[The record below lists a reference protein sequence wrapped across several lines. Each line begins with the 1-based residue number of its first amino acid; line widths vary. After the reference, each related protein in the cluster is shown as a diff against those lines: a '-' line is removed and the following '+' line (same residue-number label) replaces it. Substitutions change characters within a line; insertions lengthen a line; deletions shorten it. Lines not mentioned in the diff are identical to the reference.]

1 MRIHVKK
8 IISLALVC
16 AMLLTFAVAL
26 AEATVS
32 EYLTVTPDEVKELLD
47 VGETFPIVDVRTPE
61 EYAEGHI
68 PGAINIPNENI
79 GDTRPEELPELDT
92 PIVIYCRSGRR
103 SEEAANKLLAMGY
116 TFVFD
121 LGGIQDWPY
130 ETVSGSEPGT
140 WTAVAM
146 PLTVE
151 DHALSDGVLG
161 HFHTTDLNGTEVD

>member
-1 MRIHVKK
+1 
-8 IISLALVC
+8 
-16 AMLLTFAVAL
+16 
-26 AEATVS
+26 
-32 EYLTVTPDEVKELLD
+32 
-47 VGETFPIVDVRTPE
+47 
-61 EYAEGHI
+61 
-68 PGAINIPNENI
+68 
-79 GDTRPEELPELDT
+79 
-92 PIVIYCRSGRR
+92 
-103 SEEAANKLLAMGY
+103 MGY

-140 WTAVAM
+140 WAAVAM